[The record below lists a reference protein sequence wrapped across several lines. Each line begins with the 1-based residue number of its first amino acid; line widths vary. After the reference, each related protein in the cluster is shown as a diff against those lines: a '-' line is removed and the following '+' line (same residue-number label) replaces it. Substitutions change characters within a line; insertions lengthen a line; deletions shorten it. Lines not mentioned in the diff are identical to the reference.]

1 MSFLSLSH
9 LIFNR
14 SEQEADV
21 ITRRLTDTS
30 AALDRVK
37 MESSI
42 EIERVSIVVVQL
54 SPHPLTQVL
63 KGY

>member
-1 MSFLSLSH
+1 MSFHSLSH

-54 SPHPLTQVL
+54 STPVTRVL
-63 KGY
+63 HGY

>member
-1 MSFLSLSH
+1 M
-9 LIFNR
+9 
-14 SEQEADV
+14 

-42 EIERVSIVVVQL
+42 EIERVSLIPSLDFLFNKPVCL
-54 SPHPLTQVL
+54 
-63 KGY
+63 